1 MNCIKMKRGKLTI
14 FTSYTPGAGKS
25 YLMVEKA
32 VEKKKEGLNVVIG
45 FLNGRHR
52 SLDSLLEGNG
62 IAGVNGKEMPAQE
75 HNEITELASK
85 KYSLAEIISK
95 EPDLVVMDEMGMHHI
110 NRDMK
115 SFVYEDIERLLQAGI
130 DVYAS
135 TNLKKFKNLNPL
147 YKEITGIAVKRPI
160 PDYFLEIAE
169 HIYFVDRAPELMIS
183 DFKSGELFG
192 ERYMK
197 TKIMNKNFRYD
208 TLCSYREL
216 SKKCLE
222 KYNYK
227 TSIIERN

>member
-1 MNCIKMKRGKLTI
+1 MERGKLTI

-32 VEKKKEGLNVVIG
+32 VKQREDGKNVVIG
-45 FLNGRHR
+45 FLNSRHR
-52 SLDSLLEGNG
+52 AIDSLLEGNG
-62 IAGVNGKEMPAQE
+62 IAEME
-75 HNEITELASK
+75 SK
-85 KYSLAEIISK
+85 RYSLSEIILK
-95 EPDLVVMDEMGMHHI
+95 KPDLVVMDEMGMHHI
-110 NRDMK
+110 NKDEK
-115 SFVYEDIERLLQAGI
+115 SFVYEDVEKLLAAGI

-147 YKEITGIAVKRPI
+147 FKEVSGIGVKKPI

-169 HIYFVDRAPELMIS
+169 NIYFVDREPKLMIS

-197 TKIMNKNFRYD
+197 TKIMNKNFQYE
-208 TLCSYREL
+208 TLYEYRKL

-222 KYNYK
+222 KYK
-227 TSIIERN
+227 IHE

>member
-1 MNCIKMKRGKLTI
+1 MERGKLTI

-32 VEKKKEGLNVVIG
+32 VKQREDGKNVVIG
-45 FLNGRHR
+45 FLNSRHR
-52 SLDSLLEGNG
+52 AIDSLLEGNG
-62 IAGVNGKEMPAQE
+62 IAEME
-75 HNEITELASK
+75 SK
-85 KYSLAEIISK
+85 RYSLSEIILK
-95 EPDLVVMDEMGMHHI
+95 KPDLVVMDEMGMHHI
-110 NRDMK
+110 NKDEK
-115 SFVYEDIERLLQAGI
+115 SFVYEDVEKLLAAGI

-147 YKEITGIAVKRPI
+147 FKEVSGIGVKKPI

-169 HIYFVDRAPELMIS
+169 NIYFVDREPKLMIS

-197 TKIMNKNFRYD
+197 TKIMNKNFQYE
-208 TLCSYREL
+208 TLYEYRKL

-222 KYNYK
+222 KYSDK
-227 TSIIERN
+227 TIVVERR